1 LTSIVV
7 FYVTIYLVFDI
18 ENSAISHLTY
28 KNFKMKS
35 QFSRVVPTYFSATV
49 TTTVLLTTMQLP
61 VPAITFINQRASLGS
76 NDRIDWSSL
85 GAVNPFHRL
94 PNSFSGKSA
103 AGRQFSVTV
112 PSFFGNPQPLV
123 FQTSPAPGI
132 ETNFARNDYIL
143 FTGFTN
149 VEFPEA
155 TNTSLL
161 SIHFDKPVQAAGTQL
176 ALAYQSKPYQALI
189 SAFDSDDN
197 LLVTFSTEASS
208 SQALDNSAAFLGI
221 TSDSPNISRLVLR
234 TDEANSPF
242 GINEVSFVAVPES
255 SFGVV
260 GLLAFAVCGCLMLKR
275 HSPDSAN

>member
-1 LTSIVV
+1 
-7 FYVTIYLVFDI
+7 
-18 ENSAISHLTY
+18 
-28 KNFKMKS
+28 MKS
-35 QFSRVVPTYFSATV
+35 RFSTVVPTHFSATV
-49 TTTVLLTTMQLP
+49 ATTTVLLATVQLP
-61 VPAITFINQRASLGS
+61 VRAITFINQRASLGS

-112 PSFFGNPQPLV
+112 PSFFGNPQPLI

-132 ETNFARNDYIL
+132 ESNFANNDYIL

-149 VEFPEA
+149 GEFPGA

-161 SIHFDKPVQAAGTQL
+161 TINFDKPVQAAGTQL
-176 ALAYQSKPYQALI
+176 ALAYNSEPYQALI

-197 LLVTFSTEASS
+197 LLATFSTEASS

-221 TSDSPNISRLVLR
+221 TSNSPNISRLVLR

-242 GINEVSFVAVPES
+242 GINEVSFVAIPES

-275 HSPDSAN
+275 TPKDSAN